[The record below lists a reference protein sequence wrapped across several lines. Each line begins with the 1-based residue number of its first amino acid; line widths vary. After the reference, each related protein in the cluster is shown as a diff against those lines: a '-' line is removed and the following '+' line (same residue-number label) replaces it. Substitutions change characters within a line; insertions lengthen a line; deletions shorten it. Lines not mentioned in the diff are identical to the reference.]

1 MGDTVLRAAPV
12 LSIVVPVYFNEP
24 TLVPLHARIVEAFE
38 GVLKPGELE
47 ILFVDDGSGDDSY
60 PVLAKLAADDPDRVR
75 VVRLA
80 RNFGSHAAI
89 LAGLNFCRGTYAAM
103 VTADLQD
110 PPEVVARMLER
121 ARQDGTQVV
130 LAVRDSREES
140 ALQVHLANTYYWI
153 MRTLTDAEFPPGGFD
168 CFLIHRQVLDAITR
182 LNETNTSITAQILWV
197 GFRRSSIT
205 YVRKARSAGKSRW
218 TLRKKLRLVVDSMI
232 SFSRVPIRL
241 VEVSGFLAMACGL
254 AYAALV
260 IALRLVGVY
269 TPPGWASLMV
279 VLLVMSG
286 LILMS
291 LGIIGEYLWRILDT
305 SRSRPVFIVAETIN
319 LRPQSASDDTP

>member
-1 MGDTVLRAAPV
+1 MGDPALPTVPV
-12 LSIVVPVYFNEP
+12 LSIVVPVYFNEQS
-24 TLVPLHARIVEAFE
+24 LAPLHARIVEAFE
-38 GVLKPGELE
+38 GILEAGELE
-47 ILFVDDGSGDDSY
+47 ILFVDDGSGDGSF
-60 PVLAKLAADDPDRVR
+60 PVLAKLAADDPARVR

-121 ARQDGTQVV
+121 ALQDGAQVV
-130 LAVRDSREES
+130 LAVRDAREEP

-168 CFLIHRQVLDAITR
+168 CFLIHRQVVDAVTR
-182 LNETNTSITAQILWV
+182 LNETNTSITAQILWL

-205 YVRKARSAGKSRW
+205 YVRKARSSGKSRW
-218 TLRKKLRLVVDSMI
+218 TLRKKLRLVVDSLV
-232 SFSRVPIRL
+232 SFSRVPIRV
-241 VEVSGFLAMACGL
+241 VEVCGFVAMTCGL
-254 AYAALV
+254 GYAALV
-260 IALRLVGVY
+260 IGLRLMGVY

-305 SRSRPVFIVAETIN
+305 SRNRPVFIVAETIN
-319 LRPQSASDDTP
+319 LQRDSANGDTP

>member
-1 MGDTVLRAAPV
+1 MGDPALPTVPV
-12 LSIVVPVYFNEP
+12 LSIVVPVYFNEQS
-24 TLVPLHARIVEAFE
+24 LALLHARIVEAFE
-38 GVLKPGELE
+38 GILEAGELE
-47 ILFVDDGSGDDSY
+47 ILFVDDGSGDGSY
-60 PVLAKLAADDPDRVR
+60 PVLAKLAADDPARVR

-121 ARQDGTQVV
+121 ALQDGAQVV
-130 LAVRDSREES
+130 LAVRDAREEP

-168 CFLIHRQVLDAITR
+168 CFLIHRQVVDAVTR
-182 LNETNTSITAQILWV
+182 LNETNTSITAQILWL

-205 YVRKARSAGKSRW
+205 YVRKARSSGKSRW
-218 TLRKKLRLVVDSMI
+218 TLRKKLRLVVDSLV
-232 SFSRVPIRL
+232 SFSRVPIRV
-241 VEVSGFLAMACGL
+241 VEVCGFVAMTCGL
-254 AYAALV
+254 GYAALV
-260 IALRLVGVY
+260 IGLRLMGVY

-305 SRSRPVFIVAETIN
+305 SRNRPVFIVAETIN
-319 LRPQSASDDTP
+319 LQRDSANGDTP